1 MSSIKLLEKN
11 KIALVEEREISFENE
26 KLMYRLYRID
36 FIEATKYAIS
46 ANLRNENEI
55 CLIEGELTE
64 ANVLYEIIVRNA
76 VSPCTLAYVIEDHCK
91 EKY

>member
-11 KIALVEEREISFENE
+11 NISVIEERVVSFENE
-26 KLMYRLYRID
+26 KITYRLYRIE

-46 ANLRNENEI
+46 ADFRNENEI
-55 CLIEGELTE
+55 CFIGDELSD
-64 ANVLYEIIVRNA
+64 ANVLYEIICKNSVT
-76 VSPCTLAYVIEDHCK
+76 PCTLAYVIEDHFK